1 MTLRAAVLGHP
12 ISHSKSPALHR
23 AAYAHLGVELGYSAI
38 DVTEAEL
45 PAFMARLRDDVR
57 RGVGWRGLSV
67 TMPLKTAMVA
77 EVDEVRGVARALGVI
92 NTVAFE
98 PGAPGGDPSGV
109 GPFRESTGSPRL
121 IGYNTDVAGIVNAL
135 RHAGAASA
143 PAAAILGGGGTAA
156 AAIAA
161 LKELGAAAVDVF
173 VRDVGRAAEA
183 RAASAAVGLPVRV
196 LPIAGAAAAVAAADV
211 VISTLPPR
219 AADTLAAELAEELA
233 ESFGQEF
240 GPEFGQAQAG
250 ERSPET
256 GRNRPGVLLD
266 VAYDPWP
273 SRIAAVWQDAGGTV
287 VPGLEMLIYQALEQ
301 VRHFTRLGDAVPE
314 EVIDVMCDAVGAPR
328 RVF

>member
-23 AAYAHLGVELGYSAI
+23 AAYAHLGVALDYSAV
-38 DVTEAEL
+38 DVSEDAL
-45 PAFMARLRDDVR
+45 PAFMARVREDVR
-57 RGVGWRGLSV
+57 AGESWRGLSV
-67 TMPLKTAMVA
+67 TMPLKSGMVR
-77 EVDEVRGVARALGVI
+77 EVDEVRGVARDLGVI

-98 PGAPGGDPSGV
+98 RPAPGDTAGA
-109 GPFRESTGSPRL
+109 TRL

-143 PAAAILGGGGTAA
+143 PTAVVLGGGGTSA

-161 LKELGAAAVDVF
+161 LKELGAPDADIF
-173 VRDVGRAAEA
+173 VRDVTRAAEA
-183 RAASAAVGLPVRV
+183 RAAAAALGLPIRV
-196 LPIAGAAAAVAAADV
+196 LPLAGAAAAVAGADV

-219 AADTLAAELAEELA
+219 AADPLAGDLVELFAHRA
-233 ESFGQEF
+233 SR
-240 GPEFGQAQAG
+240 
-250 ERSPET
+250 RSRKTAAP
-256 GRNRPGVLLD
+256 RPGVLLD

-273 SRIAAVWQDAGGTV
+273 SRVASAWQEAGGTV
-287 VPGLEMLIYQALEQ
+287 IPGLEMLIYQAVEQ
-301 VRHFTRLGDAVPE
+301 VRHFTGLGDAVPA